1 MVEKKLYKII
11 AFFIAILLYI
21 LFGTALISYIR
32 DSAKVIKDYGFNVD
46 DAIVVELS
54 QKEDKPKEEKK
65 PIKEKIVPKP
75 IITPPAPKIV
85 KSEPIKKEKKQKV
98 EPIILP
104 PDPEPEPEPEPIVEK
119 KVEVEKPK
127 KPEEKPKESRDKEEK
142 SAKDLFS
149 TVRTDDYDKVL
160 QERIKED
167 KARASRLKKQKAKKE
182 AARRARIAKAK
193 REKKERE
200 RIAREAQ
207 EMVENFSLSS
217 PSASKKKGDYHEYWS
232 KVSSKIMSKWNRTIS
247 TQDGLKADVR
257 IKIDNR
263 GRLTYKILRFSNN
276 NLFDQKLK
284 VFLDNL
290 EYERFPRYKGGSSID
305 ATFEF
310 TDKEEG

>member
-11 AFFIAILLYI
+11 AFFAAILLYI
-21 LFGTALISYIR
+21 FFGTALVSYIKEH
-32 DSAKVIKDYGFNVD
+32 AKIVKNYGFNVD

-54 QKEDKPKEEKK
+54 KEEDKPKKRE
-65 PIKEKIVPKP
+65 PLKEKIVPKP
-75 IITPPAPKIV
+75 IVTPPLPKII
-85 KSEPIKKEKKQKV
+85 KSEPIKKEKKHIVK
-98 EPIILP
+98 PIILP
-104 PDPEPEPEPEPIVEK
+104 PDPEPEPIIEK
-119 KVEVEKPK
+119 KVKIEKPKEKPK
-127 KPEEKPKESRDKEEK
+127 KIEKKPQESRAKEEK

-167 KARASRLKKQKAKKE
+167 KARASRLKKQKAKKA
-182 AARRARIAKAK
+182 AARRARIEKAK
-193 REKKERE
+193 REKIERE

-207 EMVENFSLSS
+207 EMVENFTLSS
-217 PSASKKKGDYHEYWS
+217 PSASKKRGDYHEYWS
-232 KVSSKIMSKWNRTIS
+232 KISNKIMSKWNRTIS

>member
-1 MVEKKLYKII
+1 MAEKKLYKII

-21 LFGTALISYIR
+21 LFGTALISYIKE
-32 DSAKVIKDYGFNVD
+32 SAKVVKNYGFNVD

-54 QKEDKPKEEKK
+54 NEEDKPQKK
-65 PIKEKIVPKP
+65 IPIKEKIIPKP
-75 IITPPAPKIV
+75 IVVPPTPKII
-85 KSEPIKKEKKQKV
+85 KSEPIIKKEPKV

-104 PDPEPEPEPEPIVEK
+104 PDPKPEPIPVVEK
-119 KVEVEKPK
+119 KIEIEKPKEKPK
-127 KPEEKPKESRDKEEK
+127 KIEEKPQESRAKEEK

-167 KARASRLKKQKAKKE
+167 KARASRLKKQKAKRKAQE
-182 AARRARIAKAK
+182 RAK
-193 REKKERE
+193 RVKAKKERQK
-200 RIAREAQ
+200 RDQIAREAQ
-207 EMVENFSLSS
+207 EMVENFNLST
-217 PSASKKKGDYHEYWS
+217 PSSHKKKGDRHEYWS
-232 KVSSKIMSKWNRTIS
+232 EVSNRIMSKWSRTIS
-247 TQDGLKADVR
+247 TQDGLKADVK

-263 GRLTYKILRFSNN
+263 GRLTYTILRFSNN